1 MQFYQI
7 RINALKSYRLTKNVL
22 LIFADAV
29 FNKFYYYLIL
39 FINNKSNKLKM
50 KPINKKRWKF

>member
-7 RINALKSYRLTKNVL
+7 RINALKSYRLTKNNL

-29 FNKFYYYLIL
+29 FNKFDNNLII
-39 FINNKSNKLKM
+39 FINNKSNQIKM

>member
-7 RINALKSYRLTKNVL
+7 RINALKSYRSTKNVL

-29 FNKFYYYLIL
+29 FNKFYYNLNLY
-39 FINNKSNKLKM
+39 INNESDQLKM